1 MSHSAQEDAGSR
13 LVKVLP
19 LQYPAY
25 PFSVVIEP
33 LMSTSLKELVERAH
47 EFSRKIGASVVFECN
62 GGPLSISPT
71 CDPQQR
77 LKDHQA
83 WLEKS
88 RERRERPAAREA
100 KVKLLLKTNDG
111 LSRVP
116 CDAERLNTDSLLE
129 ADLTKLAISTRAFMV
144 RDLLQP
150 TEWETKKFAIEEV
163 RENSGDST
171 KGFSFTGR
179 CERGLLTHARLT
191 IMETR
196 HVVRDVFGSA
206 GESPGAFDN
215 FRDYVPRLKEHFIE
229 IISRQKITIGQFEV
243 VTETRYRGVRGLPQV
258 EVGPGDLQLE
268 GGQSS

>member
-1 MSHSAQEDAGSR
+1 MSHSAQEDAGFVKDIVSAIESR
-13 LVKVLP
+13 S
-19 LQYPAY
+19 Y

-33 LMSTSLKELVERAH
+33 LASTSLEELVERAH
-47 EFSRKIGASVVFECN
+47 EFSRKAGVSVVFECS
-62 GGPLSISPT
+62 GGPLTISPT

-77 LKDHQA
+77 LKEHQA
-83 WLEKS
+83 WLERS

-100 KVKLLLKTNDG
+100 KATILLKTNNS

-150 TEWETKKFAIEEV
+150 TEWETKRFAIEEV

-196 HVVRDVFGSA
+196 HVVRDVFGLR
-206 GESPGAFDN
+206 EPGPFDN

-243 VTETRYRGVRGLPQV
+243 VTETRYRGIKRPDGAAT
-258 EVGPGDLQLE
+258 
-268 GGQSS
+268 